1 MAIKNWLIIGDQHR
15 NFTDFKNIESK
26 YQNPESAVIIL
37 GDVGFNVTLNKNDDY
52 TKKGFV
58 KRNNCYVYCVKG
70 NHEARPS
77 DVKDMKLVY
86 DENVDGEVW
95 MQDSFPTIRYF
106 KEFGIYT
113 ISGYK
118 CLIVGGAYSVD
129 KWHRLMYDWPWFP
142 NEQLTTE
149 EMQECMKMAQG
160 QYFDF
165 VFTHTCPIDWAPTD
179 LFINNVSQSKI
190 DRTMEIWMSEL
201 KESIQ
206 FGVWCFGHYHQDR
219 IERPYVELCFHQA
232 QTLNE
237 IWERWNNYKNTGE
250 LHWWLLKSPQFYW
263 K

>member
-1 MAIKNWLIIGDQHR
+1 MKYAIIADIHGNLEALQAVLKDAKEQGVD
-15 NFTDFKNIESK
+15 K
-26 YQNPESAVIIL
+26 YVCL
-37 GDVGFNVTLNKNDDY
+37 GDIVGYGADPKECLRIV
-52 TKKGFV
+52 
-58 KRNNCYVYCVKG
+58 REMQIPCVKG

-113 ISGYK
+113 IGGYK

-165 VFTHTCPIDWAPTD
+165 VFTHTCPIDWAPID

-219 IERPYVELCFHQA
+219 IERPYVELCFHHA

-250 LHWWLLKSPQFYW
+250 LDWWLLKSPQFYW